1 MLGRE
6 SKMDEL
12 MMAAMDPEMGH
23 DAKGTV
29 GLPFLSL
36 CPQISADH
44 LSENITRK
52 FTKMQRMVRSAQPQ
66 PI

>member
-1 MLGRE
+1 
-6 SKMDEL
+6 MDEL

-44 LSENITRK
+44 
-52 FTKMQRMVRSAQPQ
+52 
-66 PI
+66 